1 MCQPTWRQ
9 VGCGGHLVLFSGI
22 QDVNEWSGC
31 EIRQAWFLCWGAAAL
46 PSLSER
52 TELYSLLDLHLVTM
66 ILRGS
71 FARYGYHHSAPMIFM
86 HLYEFFFICVQGQCR
101 LMKKEQ

>member
-86 HLYEFFFICVQGQCR
+86 HLHEFFLFAY
-101 LMKKEQ
+101 KTNAD